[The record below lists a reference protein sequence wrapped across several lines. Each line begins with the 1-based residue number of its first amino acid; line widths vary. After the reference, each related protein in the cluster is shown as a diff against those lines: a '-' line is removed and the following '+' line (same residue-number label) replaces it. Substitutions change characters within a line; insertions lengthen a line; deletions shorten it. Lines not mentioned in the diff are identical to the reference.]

1 MMYRNTYAYID
12 DKILTNNI
20 KEILR
25 KYSTYKYYI
34 GVVKA
39 NAYGHGSYIVNDLIK
54 GGVNYLAVSS
64 LEEAIEIRKY
74 NKEIPVLCLEPIN
87 IEYLDVILDNKITI
101 TVESTDYVR
110 ELVNKKITSKL
121 LVHLKLDTGMSRL
134 GYKDKEELIKS
145 IKLLRENKNIFIEG
159 IYTHLATSGINDK
172 YYDKQIDKFRYLT
185 EDIDLKEIPIVHLNR
200 SITLTHHKM
209 LPFETGTRLGII
221 MYGFS
226 QSLPE
231 PVGLR
236 KIKRD
241 ILNKIRHISPTV
253 MSNDLKLKTAFSL
266 YSEVMSIRCIK
277 KGDFVGYGAN
287 YIAKEDT
294 IIGTIPIG
302 YADGMSSLMKYVSI
316 NKKKYPIVGDICMDM
331 TIVKLD
337 DRVKLHDK
345 VEIFGDTISVKSVA
359 NNMHSNAYHVL
370 TGVTSRVPRVYS
382 DGKTIKY

>member
-172 YYDKQIDKFRYLT
+172 YYDKQIDKFMYLT